1 MAAKPIFIEKREQT
15 QTISAAETALLCALL
30 AAGFALS
37 AFSILGSGHGKQ
49 FVILA
54 LAEAVILVCTVVNFL
69 ISPQKNRGSLL
80 APAASAVIFISIGP
94 NRFINGMRAFI
105 NCYLS
110 VWNFRYEDSVRML
123 SAGNTGNWD
132 VELVLLALLLVIIA
146 LFWYLIRHRM
156 FLWTELLAACLYLP
170 QLVLKTYS
178 PLGAVFVLS
187 AIFGFWLFSYQAG
200 SVVRRLIW
208 LCSILCVFIVSLGLS
223 GNQRTSS
230 VVQMRSTVTERINA
244 LLYGKDTLPEG
255 DLSEASGMEEGDEI
269 RLSVTSEHV
278 KSLYLRSYTGA
289 EYTDGKWEP
298 LKRAAYG
305 GDRYGFLKWL
315 KQQNFDPN
323 AQFAS
328 YIQAGNTTLPENEY
342 VEANHLTV
350 TNRLANRKK
359 IYTLYSSAAPK
370 LSAVTPN
377 RDNGYSVNR
386 ILGLR
391 RYQLEE
397 YSSNLPGEL
406 QRLNDWVYDPQNDV
420 QKQYL
425 DSEAVYRAFV
435 HENYLDV
442 NDAYAPLIDSLF
454 HETDERDLVDQMGVY
469 EVSKRI
475 RSVLEANTHYASKK
489 ALLDQETPEN
499 EDLLTAFLKGTHD
512 GNSAYYATAAVMAFR
527 SFQIPARYAEGYYVN
542 NRAVESAG
550 TSPIP
555 LHSSD
560 SHAWAE
566 VYMDG
571 MGWIPVD
578 VTPGFYYDTYALLQM
593 AQVPGEIQKTA
604 ALDDNGEEAENPDS
618 LTSGKHPH
626 SPVTDQLMLLGN
638 ILWGLFLILLFV
650 CGVLFLILEL
660 RHLLKER
667 RMLGLVDLP
676 PEQRAALL
684 FKHIRHGLLFYGLEV
699 NPGWNCEETEKRL
712 LELFTGYHSG
722 TYVRVN
728 ELMEKYY
735 YGGEDL
741 KEHELRLLFLFLQEI
756 RENRSHLHM
765 IDRIRM
771 RYDL

>member
-15 QTISAAETALLCALL
+15 QTISVAETALLCALL
-30 AAGFALS
+30 TAGFTFS
-37 AFSILGSGHGKQ
+37 AFSILGSGHGKL
-49 FVILA
+49 FLILA
-54 LAEAVILVCTVVNFL
+54 FAEAVTLICTAVSSLV
-69 ISPQKNRGSLL
+69 SPQKNRGLL
-80 APAASAVIFISIGP
+80 RAIIFVSIGP
-94 NRFINGMRAFI
+94 NRFINGMLALI
-105 NCYLS
+105 NRYLS
-110 VWNFRYEDSVRML
+110 VWNIRYEDSVRML
-123 SAGNTGNWD
+123 SAGNAGNWD
-132 VELVLLALLLVIIA
+132 VELVFLALLLVVIA
-146 LFWYLIRHRM
+146 VFWYLIRHRN
-156 FLWTELLAACLYLP
+156 FLWTELLAACMYLP
-170 QLVLKTYS
+170 QLILKTYS

-200 SVVRRLIW
+200 SIARRFIW
-208 LCSILCVFIVSLGLS
+208 LGSILCVFIFLLGIS
-223 GNQRTSS
+223 GNERSSS
-230 VVQMRSTVTERINA
+230 VIQMRNTVSARINA
-244 LLYGKDTLPEG
+244 ILYGKDTLPEG
-255 DLSEASGMEEGDEI
+255 DLSEASGMEEGDDI
-269 RLSVTSEHV
+269 RLSVTTEHV
-278 KSLYLRSYTGA
+278 KQLYLRSYTGA

-305 GDRYGFLKWL
+305 GERYGFLKWL

-323 AQFAS
+323 AQFAA
-328 YIQAGNTTLPENEY
+328 YIQAGNTALPENEY
-342 VEANHLTV
+342 VEVNHLTV

-359 IYTLYSSAAPK
+359 FYSLYSSTAPK
-370 LSAVTPN
+370 LSGVSQN

-406 QRLNDWVYDPQNDV
+406 QRLNDWVYDPQN
-420 QKQYL
+420 
-425 DSEAVYRAFV
+425 EVYRAFV
-435 HENYLDV
+435 HENYMDLDE
-442 NDAYAPLIDSLF
+442 AYAPLIDSLF
-454 HETDERDLVDQMGVY
+454 HENDERDLVDQLGVY

-475 RSVLEANTHYASKK
+475 RSVLESNTHYTSKK
-489 ALLDQETPEN
+489 ALLEQETSEN
-499 EDLLTAFLKGTHD
+499 EDLLTAFLNGTHD

-542 NRAVESAG
+542 SRSVESSG
-550 TSPIP
+550 TSPVPI
-555 LHSSD
+555 HSSD

-593 AQVPGEIQKTA
+593 AQVPGEVQKTA
-604 ALDDNGEEAENPDS
+604 ALDDSGEEADNPDS
-618 LTSGKHPH
+618 LTSGKHPQ
-626 SPVTDQLMLLGN
+626 SPVVDQFMLLGN
-638 ILWGLFLILLFV
+638 ILWGIFLILIFV

-660 RHLLKER
+660 RHLRKER
-667 RMLGLVDLP
+667 QMLGLVDLP

-684 FKHIRHGLLFYGLEV
+684 FGHIRHGLLFYGLEGS
-699 NPGWNCEETEKRL
+699 PGWNCEMTEKRL
-712 LELFTGYHSG
+712 QELFTGYHSG

-741 KEHELRLLFLFLQEI
+741 KEHELRLLFLFLQLI